1 MPRGSL
7 ATSLSLPRDKATA
20 RRRGPCQGYHLI
32 DLASRELVNTMSSIL
47 FVCTGNIFRS
57 MTAEYALK
65 ASLAPG
71 SQLLVSS
78 AGTVAMPQEMHPDIR
93 AYILRRGIDPAHH
106 RQRRVSAELLD
117 AADLVI
123 AMSTDH
129 QSFLYDTFRYRAPLF
144 NDVCYGRSEPLLDI
158 WEAIPTWE
166 TDPSAARLYM
176 FQVMDYI
183 WASMPELLQNLGTYL
198 HAKRVGCKGFRAQNS
213 SGARHA

>member
-1 MPRGSL
+1 MLRESL
-7 ATSLSLPRDKATA
+7 ATSLSLPRANAAA
-20 RRRGPCQGYHLI
+20 RRCVPCQSYRLI

-65 ASLAPG
+65 ARLVPG
-71 SQLLVSS
+71 SPLRVSS
-78 AGTVAMPQEMHPDIR
+78 AGTVAVPQEMHPDIR
-93 AYILRRGIDPAHH
+93 AFLLRRGIDPSHH

-129 QSFLYDTFRYRAPLF
+129 QSFLFDTFRYRAPLF

-166 TDPSAARLYM
+166 TNPGAARLYM

-183 WASMPELLQNLGTYL
+183 WASMPDLLQNLGTYL
-198 HAKRVGCKGFRAQNS
+198 QAKRDEQKGF
-213 SGARHA
+213 